1 MRRGDGLSTPV
12 PRCRLLYR
20 PEVTRPALPPV
31 GQGSD
36 GAGQPRCQR
45 AGADLLLT
53 QFHVGTLH
61 AEHREPVS
69 CGAALPLPLWGRCIP
84 GRVAADARAP
94 APSPARGPPS
104 HSWRCRRRD
113 ARGRKELIK
122 PTCN

>member
-61 AEHREPVS
+61 AEHREPVP
-69 CGAALPLPLWGRCIP
+69 CGAALPLLLWGRCVRGRGCAGACPIPRPRPSVPQLAMPAP
-84 GRVAADARAP
+84 GRAWQKRVN
-94 APSPARGPPS
+94 
-104 HSWRCRRRD
+104 
-113 ARGRKELIK
+113 K
-122 PTCN
+122 TNV